1 MLIGLSET
9 TILNMFYGLLFKLGQ
24 MNVSSDIFLIFI
36 LELELC
42 ELTKNVEYSA
52 KMFQFCV

>member
-9 TILNMFYGLLFKLGQ
+9 TILNMFYGLWFKLGQ

-52 KMFQFCV
+52 DFFQFCV